1 MRNMAK
7 QETRI
12 VCNLLARLV
21 GRDGE
26 YFVTRI
32 VGLPIVTQ
40 GETEAEAIQN
50 LVEAAQLFIE
60 SCHERGTLDAVLLE
74 HGWTP
79 ATFVETE
86 EGCFSLPVPVDP
98 VIASR
103 SLCHA

>member
-1 MRNMAK
+1 M
-7 QETRI
+7 
-12 VCNLLARLV
+12 
-21 GRDGE
+21 RDGE
-26 YFVTRI
+26 MFATSI

-60 SCHERGTLDAVLLE
+60 SCHDRGTLDTVLRE

-79 ATFVETE
+79 TTVF
-86 EGCFSLPVPVDP
+86 EGEDGSFSLPVPIDP
-98 VIASR
+98 MIASR